1 MGSDGLAVG
10 ASEADID
17 QGVGVQEMLE
27 RGQGIE
33 TVVIPLE
40 MELLSLH
47 DFCFD
52 FLYIQKRMRGKN
64 TSFFKNISFNNLF
77 VSSDDIFLLFL
88 RGSQQHVKKEA
99 NVRTVLFVRRFVAN
113 CVV

>member
-33 TVVIPLE
+33 TMIVPLE

-47 DFCFD
+47 DS
-52 FLYIQKRMRGKN
+52 FLLFVDPEKDERRKHK
-64 TSFFKNISFNNLF
+64 FFKEYFFNNLF

-88 RGSQQHVKKEA
+88 RGSQQHVKKRGECQDGI
-99 NVRTVLFVRRFVAN
+99 V
-113 CVV
+113 C